1 MAKILK
7 TSFLFLLLLTS
18 CSESTN
24 HVGDVSSGHLYIENR
39 VQSFGKVNKNETK
52 EIRCYFPITNTGD
65 STIIIS
71 KLDISC
77 SCISAEITSNNILP
91 HKQEVVTVKINTSNR
106 LGELNKSVFIKSNA
120 DNPVEIIRV
129 KGHILD

>member
-1 MAKILK
+1 MARILK

-91 HKQEVVTVKINTSNR
+91 HKQEVVTVKINR
-106 LGELNKSVFIKSNA
+106 LLNY
-120 DNPVEIIRV
+120 
-129 KGHILD
+129 G